1 MVRDFWQIG
10 HTLSLGF
17 MSAPQLGH
25 LLFFFA
31 RWSPS
36 FSLIILPSLRSSIR
50 SVWLAAWLSWVT
62 MMMVVPCVRL
72 RLARSL
78 MISCLFWLSRFPVG
92 SSARMNAG
100 LFAKARAMATRCC
113 SPALRRWGRWFS
125 LPDKPNHRQK
135 FTCAFFAFSFGFDFA
150 FHG

>member
-10 HTLSLGF
+10 HTSSVSF
-17 MSAPQLGH
+17 MLAPQLGH

-31 RWSPS
+31 RWRPS

-72 RLARSL
+72 RFARSL
-78 MISCLFWLSRFPVG
+78 IISCLFWLSRLPVG
-92 SSARMNAG
+92 SSARINAG
-100 LFAKARAMATRCC
+100 LLANARAMATRCC
-113 SPALRRWGRWFS
+113 SPALSRWGRGFLFLITQPS
-125 LPDKPNHRQK
+125 LRVRLHVFCDRLWI
-135 FTCAFFAFSFGFDFA
+135 
-150 FHG
+150 